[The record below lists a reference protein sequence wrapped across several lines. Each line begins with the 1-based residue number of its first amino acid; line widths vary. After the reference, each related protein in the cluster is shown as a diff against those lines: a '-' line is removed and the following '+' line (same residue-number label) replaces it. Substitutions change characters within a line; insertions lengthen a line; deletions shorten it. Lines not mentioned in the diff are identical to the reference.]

1 MSWLT
6 PQERSV
12 LGSYVIEILIKLY
25 KGDCLEEMDKL
36 IAKGVKV
43 DAIMEEKL

>member
-6 PQERSV
+6 PREHSV
-12 LGSYVIEILIKLY
+12 MGSYVIEILIKLY

-36 IAKGVKV
+36 IAKCIKI
-43 DAIMEEKL
+43 DAIIKR